1 MSQPSTPVF
10 STVQR
15 GGNLT
20 VSSGS
25 PWEPKIGYSRAVKKG
40 NMIFVSGCVGIEADK
55 TYSPDPIRQAER
67 SLEIIGAA
75 LEALGASMDDVV
87 STRMYII
94 DIAEW
99 EKIALA
105 HGKIFG
111 EIRPATVMVEVSKL
125 IDDAAR
131 VEIEATAMVG

>member
-15 GGNLT
+15 GGSLT

-55 TYSPDPIRQAER
+55 TYSTNVTRQTER
-67 SLEIIGAA
+67 SLEIIRGA
-75 LEALGASMDDVV
+75 LESLGASIADVV
-87 STRMYII
+87 STRMYIT

-99 EKIALA
+99 ENIALA
-105 HGKIFG
+105 HGKVFS
-111 EIRPATVMVEVSKL
+111 EIRPATVMVEVSRL

-131 VEIEATAMVG
+131 VEIEATAIVG